1 MYRQLGRVVQAVE
14 GEELRMIPRIGEIRR
29 IKTISMRDTLTANMK
44 AVNQNS
50 GFAPGALLLRSR
62 GTIQC
67 ILIRNMIADGTIDR
81 CVLVMSARDN
91 IHERLELQQGKILRR
106 RLQVATTG
114 KVDLLGNKKN

>member
-50 GFAPGALLLRSR
+50 GFAPGALLHRSR

-67 ILIRNMIADGTIDR
+67 TLIRNMIADGTIDR